1 VKVVGRFG
9 VTPGKEAELAARM
22 ERCGVVESD
31 LDESFVSASGPGGQ
45 KVNRSATAVRLLH
58 RPTGLEV
65 KAQESRSQ
73 ALNRFHAR
81 RRLCERIEA
90 RTLGNDSPEAKR
102 LARLR
107 KQKDRRK
114 RRHAGGDGA
123 AKGGTREDNL

>member
-1 VKVVGRFG
+1 MGRFG
-9 VTPGKEAELAARM
+9 ITLGKEAELAARM
-22 ERCGVVESD
+22 ARCGLLESD

-45 KVNRSATAVRLLH
+45 KVNRTATAVRLLH

-73 ALNRFHAR
+73 ALNRFYAR
-81 RRLCERIEA
+81 RRLCELIEA

-107 KQKDRRK
+107 KQKDRRR
-114 RRHAGGDGA
+114 RRHAGDGSTDKEGA
-123 AKGGTREDNL
+123 REDDL